1 MKSTKITAPA
11 RLHLGFVGL
20 QGQSAR
26 THGAL
31 GLAIDQPATVLEAHH
46 YPKWKVSGIA
56 LNKAVKYMNTVR
68 AAFALRQPIYVKS
81 VQSIPE
87 HIGLG
92 SGTQLALS
100 VATVCMQ
107 LNGHQVSPE
116 KLSGLLGRGARS
128 GIGTAAFFKGGFLVD
143 CQAEKTRHAR
153 AISKRMEFPEGWRII
168 LIIDRTYQGIHDETE
183 VNAFEKL
190 GGFSTNLSTE
200 LKGVLLNQ
208 VVPALEARDITAFG
222 SGISLIQK
230 QVGDFFKPAQGGR
243 FLSQQVAQILDY
255 AERNG
260 AAGIG
265 QSSWGPTGFIIVD
278 STAAALQMQSNLE
291 KLSRGSDVR
300 FEVRAPRNSGATI
313 EVENLDTVAHHA
325 MTGN

>member
-1 MKSTKITAPA
+1 MKSIKITAPA

-20 QGQSAR
+20 EGQSAK

-56 LNKAVKYMNTVR
+56 LKKTVKYMNTVK
-68 AAFALRQPIYVKS
+68 AIFALRQPIYIKS
-81 VQSIPE
+81 IQSIPE

-107 LNGHQVSPE
+107 LNDHDVSPE
-116 KLSGLLGRGARS
+116 KISGLLGRGVRS
-128 GIGTAAFFKGGFLVD
+128 GIGTAAFSKGGFLID
-143 CQAEKTRHAR
+143 CQAEKTRYAR
-153 AISKRMEFPEGWRII
+153 AIFKRMEFPDRWRII
-168 LIIDRTYQGIHDETE
+168 LIIDETYQGIHDETE
-183 VNAFEKL
+183 VNAFESL
-190 GGFSTNLSTE
+190 GGFSTRLSAD

-208 VVPALEARDITAFG
+208 VVPALENGDITSFG

-230 QVGDFFKPAQGGR
+230 QVGDFFKPVQGGR
-243 FLSQQVAQILDY
+243 FLSKQVAEVLDY

-260 AAGIG
+260 AAGVG
-265 QSSWGPTGFIIVD
+265 QSSWGPTGFIIID
-278 STAAALQMQSNLE
+278 GMAAALRMKSNLDN
-291 KLSRGSDVR
+291 LSRGSDVR

-313 EVENLDTVAHHA
+313 EVEHLDALSHHA
-325 MTGN
+325 MTQN

>member
-1 MKSTKITAPA
+1 MKSIKITAPA

-20 QGQSAR
+20 EGQSAK

-46 YPKWKVSGIA
+46 YPKWKVSGSA

-68 AAFALRQPIYVKS
+68 AAFALRQPIFINS
-81 VQSIPE
+81 IQSIPE

-100 VATVCMQ
+100 VATACMH
-107 LNGHQVSPE
+107 LNDHDGSPE
-116 KLSGLLGRGARS
+116 KISGLLGRGTRS
-128 GIGTAAFFKGGFLVD
+128 GIGTAAFSKGGFLVD
-143 CQAEKTRHAR
+143 CQADKAQYAR
-153 AISKRMEFPEGWRII
+153 AISKRIEFPEEWRII
-168 LIIDRTYQGIHDETE
+168 LIIDETYQGIHDESE
-183 VNAFEKL
+183 VNAFESL
-190 GGFSTNLSTE
+190 GGFSSELSTD

-208 VVPALEARDITAFG
+208 VMPALEVRDITAFG

-230 QVGDFFKPAQGGR
+230 QVGDFFKPVQGGR
-243 FLSQQVAQILDY
+243 FLSEKVAEILEY

-278 STAAALQMQSNLE
+278 GVASALRMKSNLE
-291 KLSRGSDVR
+291 KLSRESDVR
-300 FEVRAPRNSGATI
+300 FEIRAARNSGATF
-313 EVENLDTVAHHA
+313 EAELLDALAHHA

>member
-1 MKSTKITAPA
+1 MKSIKITAPA

-20 QGQSAR
+20 EGQSAK

-68 AAFALRQPIYVKS
+68 AAFALRQPIYINS
-81 VQSIPE
+81 IQSIPE

-100 VATVCMQ
+100 VATVCIQ
-107 LNGHQVSPE
+107 LNGHDVSPE
-116 KLSGLLGRGARS
+116 KISGLLGRGTRS
-128 GIGTAAFFKGGFLVD
+128 GIGTAAFSKGGFLVD
-143 CQAEKTRHAR
+143 CQAEKNQYAR
-153 AISKRMEFPEGWRII
+153 AISKRIEFPEGWRMI
-168 LIIDRTYQGIHDETE
+168 LIIDETYQGIHDESE
-183 VNAFEKL
+183 VNAFESL
-190 GGFSTNLSTE
+190 GGFSTKLSAD

-208 VVPALEARDITAFG
+208 VVPALEVRDITAFG

-230 QVGDFFKPAQGGR
+230 QVGDFFKPVQGGR
-243 FLSQQVAQILDY
+243 FLSQQVAEILDY

-265 QSSWGPTGFIIVD
+265 QSSWGPTGFIIIEG
-278 STAAALQMQSNLE
+278 TAAALRMKSNLE
-291 KLSRGSDVR
+291 NLSRGSDVR
-300 FEVRAPRNSGATI
+300 FEVRAPRNSGATV
-313 EVENLDTVAHHA
+313 EVEHLDALAHHA